1 MTLRNSFEKCSL
13 CGDSDLD
20 WGAIVFISGEEI
32 LCEDLESNFFV
43 EEGISSD
50 SPRCENIQSFYSGTC
65 CIQAP
70 EKPCN
75 LCMSNGMDFDMN
87 SNMMV
92 SYDGEVQTCLEVS
105 YALYARREQSSE
117 HCTAAQEEL
126 CGQCCQA
133 IHSQAVLDESPV
145 LDTFSSSLTPSPTTQ
160 KPTPD
165 YINWYAGALSSPAST
180 IMVHIWLL
188 NLSVAVGLVSDYVT
202 NRF

>member
-1 MTLRNSFEKCSL
+1 
-13 CGDSDLD
+13 
-20 WGAIVFISGEEI
+20 
-32 LCEDLESNFFV
+32 
-43 EEGISSD
+43 
-50 SPRCENIQSFYSGTC
+50 
-65 CIQAP
+65 
-70 EKPCN
+70 
-75 LCMSNGMDFDMN
+75 MDFDMN

-126 CGQCCQA
+126 FGQCCQA
-133 IHSQAVLDESPV
+133 IHSQAVLDESPAV
-145 LDTFSSSLTPSPTTQ
+145 DTVSSSPDPSPTTQ

-188 NLSVAVGLVSDYVT
+188 NLSVAVGLVSDYLT
-202 NRF
+202 NWF